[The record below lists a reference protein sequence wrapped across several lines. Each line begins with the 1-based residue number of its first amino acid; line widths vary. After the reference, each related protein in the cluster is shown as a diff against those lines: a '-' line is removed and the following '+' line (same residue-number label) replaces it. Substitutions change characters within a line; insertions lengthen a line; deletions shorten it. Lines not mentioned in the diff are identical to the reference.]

1 MASLQTWSAFFCR
14 LVMAAFYVPS
24 GLKYLKDFDLWTRH
38 YEALHAM
45 RGLPWPR
52 SFLIA
57 GIATEVGC
65 GLALLVGL
73 QSRAAALG
81 LLLFTALWS
90 LLYHDFWA
98 APEAEYMAERII
110 FFKNGAIIG
119 GLAMLAVHGPGRLSL
134 DALLNRRRAG

>member
-52 SFLIA
+52 GFLIA

-65 GLALLVGL
+65 GLALLVGVMVTQRPSCL
-73 QSRAAALG
+73 LG
-81 LLLFTALWS
+81 VSGSSEVKSGMSF
-90 LLYHDFWA
+90 
-98 APEAEYMAERII
+98 
-110 FFKNGAIIG
+110 
-119 GLAMLAVHGPGRLSL
+119 RL
-134 DALLNRRRAG
+134 